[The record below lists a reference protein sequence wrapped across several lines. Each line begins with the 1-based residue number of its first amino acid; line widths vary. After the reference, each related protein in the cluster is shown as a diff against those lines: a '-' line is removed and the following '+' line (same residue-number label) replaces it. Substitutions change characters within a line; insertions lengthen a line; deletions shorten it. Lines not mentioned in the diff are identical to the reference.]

1 MTVIIIL
8 LPMGSGSISFLLPD
22 DSVWQIAPTGGKE
35 QKRKRGGGLSEL
47 AGRWSVGPSGEKGE
61 ERYLGSDG
69 REMCRQPQRLVTVG

>member
-8 LPMGSGSISFLLPD
+8 FLPMGSSSISFLLPD
-22 DSVWQIAPTGGKE
+22 DSVWQIAPQGA
-35 QKRKRGGGLSEL
+35 RKRRGGLSEL

-69 REMCRQPQRLVTVG
+69 REMSRQPQRLVTVG